1 MCAVTL
7 PSGMFAWSRTLV
19 SRDFHGRAAQHE
31 RTLAEGGNYSPV
43 TTKVNHFLANIKPGI
58 DLHRRMSASTHHVP
72 DLETVEKTAQRPFP
86 LRRRTRICVRI
97 KIIAI
102 FQRTASLSKRP
113 SRSGVPRLAVA
124 GIRRIRHQLLAS
136 VKPSKQS
143 CPFFFKNRPT
153 VTGEEQRNTHETY
166 MTQCQNR

>member
-1 MCAVTL
+1 MSYAPAAVGLFPSNVMAIDRTPRLQILPPCAPLRSPARAT
-7 PSGMFAWSRTLV
+7 RRV
-19 SRDFHGRAAQHE
+19 SRSKFISSIPSLRSFVPGTSIGTNEEAGARIFAALIRSAFGLYLDRAF
-31 RTLAEGGNYSPV
+31 
-43 TTKVNHFLANIKPGI
+43 FL
-58 DLHRRMSASTHHVP
+58 
-72 DLETVEKTAQRPFP
+72 
-86 LRRRTRICVRI
+86 
-97 KIIAI
+97 IAI

-143 CPFFFKNRPT
+143 FPFFFKNRPT
-153 VTGEEQRNTHETY
+153 VTGEEQRNTHERY